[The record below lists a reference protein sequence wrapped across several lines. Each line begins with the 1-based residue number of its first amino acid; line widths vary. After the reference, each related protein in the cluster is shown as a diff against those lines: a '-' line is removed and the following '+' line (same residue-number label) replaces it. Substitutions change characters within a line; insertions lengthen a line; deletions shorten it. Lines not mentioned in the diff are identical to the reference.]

1 MDFHWTPEQKQLRE
15 KVIQVADRAL
25 KDGESEGEKQIVKTL
40 AAGGIVGYLFA
51 QEYGGVL
58 RNKDYEITSL
68 CIIRE
73 ELTRIDSLLDGAFT
87 AQGLG
92 GYPIY
97 FYGTQEHKDV
107 YLPAFARGEKIP
119 AFAVTEPGAGS
130 DVASISS
137 VAQEEGDFFVLNGE
151 KKFISAACSADV
163 LVVFAKT
170 DPQAGSKGLSAIL
183 VDPKTPGVTVKRRE
197 IIVPHDNADI
207 TFQNCRVPKKNLL
220 GSPGDGFKIAM
231 RNLDIFR
238 TTVGASALGHAR
250 AALQLAV
257 ERAKERVQFGR
268 SLSAFQAIQF
278 KLADMATQVM
288 AARYMVYSAAWMKDN
303 GVEPVTMNSSMAK
316 LFATEV
322 AFRNVNEAVQIF
334 GGDGVSKGCRA
345 EKLYREV
352 RAPLIYEGTSEIQRI
367 VIARELMKVALS
379 DL

>member
-1 MDFHWTPEQKQLRE
+1 MDFSWTPEQQQLRE
-15 KVIQVADRAL
+15 KVIRVAHQAL
-25 KDGESEGEKQIVKTL
+25 KEGESKGEREIVKTL
-40 AAGGIVGYLFA
+40 AREGIVGYLFP

-58 RNKDYEITSL
+58 KNKAHEIISL

-73 ELTRIDSLLDGAFT
+73 EFTRIDSILDGAFT

-92 GYPIY
+92 GYPVY
-97 FYGTQEHKDV
+97 FYGTQSHKDE
-107 YLPAFARGEKIP
+107 YLPAFARGDKIP

-130 DVASISS
+130 DVASIST
-137 VAQEEGDFFVLNGE
+137 VAQEKGDFYVLNGE

-183 VDPKTPGVTVKRRE
+183 VDPRTPGVTIKRRE

-207 TFQNCRVPKKNLL
+207 TFQNCQVPRKNLL
-220 GSPGDGFKIAM
+220 GTPGDGFRIAM

-268 SLSAFQAIQF
+268 PLSAFQAIQF
-278 KLADMATQVM
+278 KLADMATQVA
-288 AARYMVYSAAWMKDN
+288 AARYMVYSAAWMKDQ

-334 GGDGVSKGCRA
+334 GGDGVSKGCPV

-352 RAPLIYEGTSEIQRI
+352 RPPLLYEGTSEIQRI
-367 VIARELMKVALS
+367 VIARELLKVAIANL
-379 DL
+379 

>member
-1 MDFHWTPEQKQLRE
+1 MDFNWTPEQQQLRE
-15 KVIQVADRAL
+15 KVIQVAHQAL
-25 KDGESEGEKQIVKTL
+25 KEGESKGEREIVKIL
-40 AAGGIVGYLFA
+40 AREGIVGYLFP
-51 QEYGGVL
+51 QESGGVL
-58 RNKDYEITSL
+58 KNKAFEIISL

-73 ELTRIDSLLDGAFT
+73 EFTRIDSLLDGAFT

-92 GYPIY
+92 GYPVY
-97 FYGTQEHKDV
+97 FYGTQAHKDE
-107 YLPAFARGEKIP
+107 YLPCFARGDKIP
-119 AFAVTEPGAGS
+119 AFAETEPGAGS
-130 DVASISS
+130 DVASIST
-137 VAQEEGDFFVLNGE
+137 VAQEKGDFYVLNGE

-183 VDPKTPGVTVKRRE
+183 VDPKTPGVTIKRRE

-207 TFQNCRVPKKNLL
+207 TFQNCHVPRKNLL
-220 GSPGDGFKIAM
+220 GTPGEGFRIAM

-268 SLSAFQAIQF
+268 PLSAFQAIQF
-278 KLADMATQVM
+278 KLADMVTQVT

-322 AFRNVNEAVQIF
+322 ALRNVNEAVQIF
-334 GGDGVSKGCRA
+334 GGDGVSKGCPV

-352 RAPLIYEGTSEIQRI
+352 RPPLLYEGTSEIQRI
-367 VIARELMKVALS
+367 VIARELLKVPVANL
-379 DL
+379 